1 MNNKSKLI
9 IASIASVGLLLGAGV
24 PVLAASRM
32 GHFKMHSDTTKYEA
46 RAQQD
51 GAKQSRVTSGLDRAI
66 EKGKITS
73 DQKAQILAKID
84 EIHNFRETLKDL
96 PETQRK
102 QAMDAKRNEI
112 KQWASD
118 NDVPIGM
125 FLRRHK

>member
-51 GAKQSRVTSGLDRAI
+51 GVKQSRVTSGLDRAI
-66 EKGKITS
+66 EKGKIS
-73 DQKAQILAKID
+73 ADQKAQILAKIE
-84 EIHNFRETLKDL
+84 EIRNFRETLKDI
-96 PETQRK
+96 PVSQRK
-102 QAMDAKRNEI
+102 EAIKAKRTEL

-118 NDVPIGM
+118 NGIKLGM
-125 FLRRHK
+125 LLGQRR